1 MTPIVVTPVK
11 NSLDTVKKT
20 LRSVTDSSIP
30 IDYYVFND
38 FSEQDTEDYLR
49 SYADELSFNLVNLS
63 DHVTT
68 ASPNY
73 RTVLIMSQ
81 KMALEA
87 GSPLIIV
94 ESDVIVEPHTLQSLI
109 QLQNQKQEAGMVAA
123 VTTNQQGEI
132 NFPYSHISPTA
143 PDIIKTKRSL
153 SFCCTLLSNQLLAS
167 FDFNELNEDKDWY
180 DVHISKKSRTL
191 GFENFLVKSL
201 PVIHLPHSS
210 RPWKMEKYKNPFSY
224 YLKKYFLKRDRI

>member
-1 MTPIVVTPVK
+1 
-11 NSLDTVKKT
+11 
-20 LRSVTDSSIP
+20 
-30 IDYYVFND
+30 
-38 FSEQDTEDYLR
+38 
-49 SYADELSFNLVNLS
+49 
-63 DHVTT
+63 
-68 ASPNY
+68 
-73 RTVLIMSQ
+73 MSQ

-87 GSPLIIV
+87 GSALIIV

-143 PDIIKTKRSL
+143 PDIINTKRSL